1 MISYVV
7 HFLMNIA
14 TVTIDGQI
22 SQLEIEVQGIPA
34 SIRGQY
40 TTRLRQAKNEL
51 IRYRKIHKESLAT
64 VVPAD
69 FVPGA
74 KGSGSVGTPDDPFGE
89 RSNRARLLAG
99 AEILEDGSRRIAD
112 STRIAF
118 EAETYGA
125 DILKGLRGQREQ
137 IENAR
142 DTVSCHSSPSVAH
155 AITNISCEPQIQ
167 MLTGH
172 MGKFRL

>member
-1 MISYVV
+1 MYVV

-14 TVTIDGQI
+14 MVTIDEQI

-40 TTRLRQAKNEL
+40 TTQLRQAKNEL
-51 IRYRKIHKESLAT
+51 IRYQKIHKESLAT
-64 VVPAD
+64 MAPAD
-69 FVPGA
+69 FVPGT
-74 KGSGSVGTPDDPFGE
+74 KGSGSVGTSDDPFGE
-89 RSNRARLLAG
+89 RTRLLAG
-99 AEILEDGSRRIAD
+99 AEILEDESRQIVN
-112 STRIAF
+112 STRIVF
-118 EAETYGA
+118 ETETYGG
-125 DILKGLRGQREQ
+125 DILKGLQGQREQ

-142 DTVSCHSSPSVAH
+142 DAVSCHFSPSVAH
-155 AITNISCEPQIQ
+155 AITNISCELQIQ

>member
-1 MISYVV
+1 MISYGV

-34 SIRGQY
+34 SIHGQY
-40 TTRLRQAKNEL
+40 TTWLRQAKNEL
-51 IRYRKIHKESLAT
+51 IRYRKIHKESFAT
-64 VVPAD
+64 VAPAD
-69 FVPGA
+69 FVPGT
-74 KGSGSVGTPDDPFGE
+74 KGSGSVGTSNDPFGE
-89 RSNRARLLAG
+89 RTRLLAG
-99 AEILEDGSRRIAD
+99 AEILEDGSRRIVN

-118 EAETYGA
+118 ETETYGA
-125 DILKGLRGQREQ
+125 NILKGLRGQREQ

-142 DTVSCHSSPSVAH
+142 DTVSCHSFLSVAY
-155 AITNISCEPQIQ
+155 AITNISCELQIQ